1 MLFNSYI
8 FILTF
13 LPLTLLLFYLLN
25 SFGLHMIAQTVLF
38 LMSLLFYG
46 YFNFKYVFILCLSII
61 INYLISKLLN
71 NTWIVFHKKFILKCL
86 LFAGIVLN
94 ISLIFYF
101 KYYNFFIENITV
113 LFQSA
118 ALPLKEIILP
128 LGISFF
134 TFQQI
139 SYLVDSYRGQTQSY
153 TFLEYAV
160 FVSFFPQLVAGP
172 IVLHKEM
179 IPQLREVSRKKV
191 NYENLSL
198 GLMLFSTGL
207 FKKVIIADTLGKAV
221 NLGFGLGSHLSS
233 LDGIVVMLS
242 FTFQIYF
249 DFSGYC
255 DMATGIAKMFNLD
268 LPMNFNAPYTSLSIP
283 EFWERWHM
291 SLTRFLRE
299 YIYFPLGG
307 NRKGALRCYFNIFIV
322 FLISGIWHG
331 ANWTFILWGVIHG
344 IANILTRIFKGYW
357 NKLHV
362 AFQWLTTFAFINIT
376 WVFFKS
382 DSVSQA
388 FSILKQTFSFNSL
401 TLSSELVTSFSLTEV
416 TWFFNLIGVGILGR
430 PMVQMAFILFSS
442 LFICL
447 NIKPCITWKHK
458 PTLFT
463 AVYVIFILSWSIF
476 SLSEVSTFL
485 YFNF

>member
-8 FILTF
+8 FILIF

-160 FVSFFPQLVAGP
+160 FVSF
-172 IVLHKEM
+172 
-179 IPQLREVSRKKV
+179 
-191 NYENLSL
+191 SL
-198 GLMLFSTGL
+198 
-207 FKKVIIADTLGKAV
+207 
-221 NLGFGLGSHLSS
+221 N
-233 LDGIVVMLS
+233 
-242 FTFQIYF
+242 
-249 DFSGYC
+249 
-255 DMATGIAKMFNLD
+255 
-268 LPMNFNAPYTSLSIP
+268 
-283 EFWERWHM
+283 
-291 SLTRFLRE
+291 
-299 YIYFPLGG
+299 
-307 NRKGALRCYFNIFIV
+307 
-322 FLISGIWHG
+322 
-331 ANWTFILWGVIHG
+331 
-344 IANILTRIFKGYW
+344 
-357 NKLHV
+357 
-362 AFQWLTTFAFINIT
+362 
-376 WVFFKS
+376 
-382 DSVSQA
+382 
-388 FSILKQTFSFNSL
+388 
-401 TLSSELVTSFSLTEV
+401 
-416 TWFFNLIGVGILGR
+416 
-430 PMVQMAFILFSS
+430 
-442 LFICL
+442 
-447 NIKPCITWKHK
+447 
-458 PTLFT
+458 
-463 AVYVIFILSWSIF
+463 
-476 SLSEVSTFL
+476 
-485 YFNF
+485 